1 MDKELEEFAKKNR
14 KRSSVFD
21 AYKKEIIYLVQQKVS
36 QENIVVYIQK
46 KTKLKTGLTRSNL
59 SRYIARL
66 KKQVRQ
72 KRELEQINSET
83 ETKSSSLNNNINT
96 SITASNETTSE
107 DTVSVYEKIKQ
118 ISKNKTLG

>member
-14 KRSSVFD
+14 KRASVFD

-36 QENIVVYIQK
+36 QENIIVYLQK

-72 KRELEQINSET
+72 KRELEQMNSET
-83 ETKSSSLNNNINT
+83 ETKSSSLNNNIN
-96 SITASNETTSE
+96 ASNETASE
-107 DTVSVYEKIKQ
+107 DTVSVYGKIKQ
-118 ISKNKTLG
+118 ISKNKPFG